1 MKQQVLYMCN
11 RAFEANDIPVFQ
23 FFAKLNRAKKYIIR

>member
-11 RAFEANDIPVFQ
+11 RAFEANDIFQ